1 MVSRGDDVWV
11 LYPLYFDRSISR
23 KAGRRVPISLA
34 VEKPKASEIQTVLE
48 KADRASGVEEK
59 SHPSRWD
66 KAQGRVL
73 VSKSSSKEDLIRS
86 VARGI
91 KDLRKSDQRS

>member
-11 LYPLYFDRSISR
+11 LYPLYFDKSISR
-23 KAGRRVPISLA
+23 KAGRRVPVSLA
-34 VEKPKASEIQTVLE
+34 VDKPKVSEIEMVLE
-48 KADRASGVEEK
+48 KADRACGVDAK
-59 SHPSRWD
+59 PHPSRWD
-66 KAQGRVL
+66 KSQGRVL

-91 KDLRKSDQRS
+91 KELRKSDQRS